1 MGDGDQVDVVVHQA
15 IALQCDAIVGQEIG
29 EQLQVE
35 EAVGGTKEDFLAVI
49 TALGDVMGN
58 TGQNEAIGPWH
69 QLLSRNLAPKLSV
82 PEVFDTG
89 AMRGL

>member
-1 MGDGDQVDVVVHQA
+1 M
-15 IALQCDAIVGQEIG
+15 GQELG

-35 EAVGGTKEDFLAVI
+35 EAVGDTKEDLLAVV

-69 QLLSRNLAPKLSV
+69 QLHSRNHALKLSV
-82 PEVFDTG
+82 PEVWR
-89 AMRGL
+89 AAVN